1 MTDLYS
7 YSTAMPAHVRMTM
20 GSARTMIHLRAAQII
35 MDVHSPHVSASECQ
49 NPSKAGL
56 GFRAVC
62 LAFHLAVNRAHRLMT
77 FPPEYALFVASCVII
92 TLKLYDP
99 MRKTMCEF
107 GTSPAAQRTGGEAG
121 KTISRWGAASQSVQ

>member
-1 MTDLYS
+1 M
-7 YSTAMPAHVRMTM
+7 A
-20 GSARTMIHLRAAQII
+20 
-35 MDVHSPHVSASECQ
+35 
-49 NPSKAGL
+49 
-56 GFRAVC
+56 FRSVC

-121 KTISRWGAASQSVQ
+121 KTISRWGAASQSVQDDTEADARTKFVSSLRLIASICPLTLSR